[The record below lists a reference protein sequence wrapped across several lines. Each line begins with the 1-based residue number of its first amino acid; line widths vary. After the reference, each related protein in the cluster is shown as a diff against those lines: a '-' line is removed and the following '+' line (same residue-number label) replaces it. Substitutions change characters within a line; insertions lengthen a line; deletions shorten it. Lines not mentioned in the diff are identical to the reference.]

1 MRVED
6 FRALVATRLL
16 GLWEVDDDALVKLAR
31 HHELFDRWNMRMD
44 QSAVRD
50 TGEAVERHYC
60 EGIFAAAYIERVHV
74 PRGTKLIADI
84 GSGAGFPGA
93 VIAAILPKV
102 TVHLV
107 EPNLDKAL
115 FLRDSTRGWPN
126 VKVRSSR
133 ANNLPDHFDLLT
145 ARGMPNREILSLMPN
160 LATDALLMT
169 TRAESEIL
177 AEETNFSF
185 SEPTQIPWAASRVLV
200 SVSFEASFVP
210 PGLP

>member
-6 FRALVATRLL
+6 FRALVATRML
-16 GLWEVDDDALVKLAR
+16 GIWDVNDDALVKLAR

-60 EGIFAAAYIERVHV
+60 EGIFAAAYIERIYV
-74 PRGTKLIADI
+74 PRGTNLIADI

-93 VIAAILPKV
+93 VIAALLPKV

-107 EPNLDKAL
+107 ESNLDRAL

-133 ANNLPDHFDLLT
+133 AHNLPDHFDLLV
-145 ARGMPNREILSLMPN
+145 ARGMATREITDLMPK
-160 LATDALLMT
+160 LSHQALLMT
-169 TRAESEIL
+169 SLGEAELAETLEHFSLGEPTAIPWSTSRLLLPITRA
-177 AEETNFSF
+177 
-185 SEPTQIPWAASRVLV
+185 
-200 SVSFEASFVP
+200 
-210 PGLP
+210 

>member
-16 GLWEVDDDALVKLAR
+16 GLWEVDDDALSKLAR

-60 EGIFAAAYIERVHV
+60 ESIFAAAYIQRVHV

-84 GSGAGFPGA
+84 GSGAGFPGS
-93 VIAAILPKV
+93 VIAAILPHV

-107 EPNLDKAL
+107 EQNLDRAL

-133 ANNLPDHFDLLT
+133 ATNIPDQFDLLIS
-145 ARGMPNREILSLMPN
+145 RSMPGREMLSFMPKM
-160 LATDALLMT
+160 AQEAVFMT
-169 TRAESEIL
+169 TQAE
-177 AEETNFSF
+177 AETLEDQDFTF
-185 SEPTQIPWAASRVLV
+185 SEPTPIPWAPTRVLV
-200 SVSFEASFVP
+200 SVCSTWNNPALSA
-210 PGLP
+210 

>member
-6 FRALVATRLL
+6 FRALVATRML

-31 HHELFDRWNMRMD
+31 HHELFDRWNCRLD
-44 QSAVRD
+44 QTAVRD

-60 EGIFAAAYIERVHV
+60 EGIFAAACIDRVYV

-84 GSGAGFPGA
+84 GSGAGFPGS
-93 VIAAILPKV
+93 VIAAILPHV

-115 FLRDSTRGWPN
+115 FLRDSTRGWKN

-133 ANNLPDHFDLLT
+133 AENLPDHFDLMT
-145 ARGMPNREILSLMPN
+145 ARGVGYREVLGLMPR
-160 LATDALLMT
+160 LSDTALLMT
-169 TRAESEIL
+169 SKAE
-177 AEETNFSF
+177 AELLQNEPNFDSA
-185 SEPTQIPWAASRVLV
+185 EVTAIPWAPSRVLAPV
-200 SVSFEASFVP
+200 QYS
-210 PGLP
+210 GKG

>member
-44 QSAVRD
+44 QTAVRD

-60 EGIFAAAYIERVHV
+60 EGILAAAQIQRVHV
-74 PRGTKLIADI
+74 PRGTKVIADI

-93 VIAAILPKV
+93 VIAAVLPHV

-107 EPNLDKAL
+107 ESNLDKAL
-115 FLRDSTRGWPN
+115 FLRDSTRGWAN

-133 ANNLPDHFDLLT
+133 ATNLPDRFDLLV
-145 ARGMPNREILSLMPN
+145 ARGMSSREILGLMPKM
-160 LATDALLMT
+160 AQEALLMT
-169 TRAESEIL
+169 TEAEAETLEEDSDFTFGEAES
-177 AEETNFSF
+177 
-185 SEPTQIPWAASRVLV
+185 IPWAPSKVLV
-200 SVSFEASFVP
+200 SVCSTWNMPE
-210 PGLP
+210 

>member
-31 HHELFDRWNMRMD
+31 HHELFDRWNCRLD
-44 QSAVRD
+44 QTAVRD

-60 EGIFAAAYIERVHV
+60 EGILAASYIARDYV

-133 ANNLPDHFDLLT
+133 AQNLPDHFDLLV
-145 ARGMPNREILSLMPN
+145 ARGMANREVLSLMPK
-160 LATDALLMT
+160 LSSEVLLMT
-169 TRAESEIL
+169 SKAE
-177 AEETNFSF
+177 AELLQNEPNF
-185 SEPTQIPWAASRVLV
+185 TVGGTTAIPWATSRVLV
-200 SVSFEASFVP
+200 GGVMGALQAAL
-210 PGLP
+210 G

>member
-31 HHELFDRWNMRMD
+31 HHELFDRWNCRLD
-44 QSAVRD
+44 QTAVRD

-60 EGIFAAAYIERVHV
+60 EGILAAAFIARVYV

-107 EPNLDKAL
+107 ESNLDKAL

-133 ANNLPDHFDLLT
+133 AHNLPDHFDLLT
-145 ARGMPNREILSLMPN
+145 ARGMANREILSLMPK
-160 LATDALLMT
+160 LGSKVLLMT
-169 TRAESEIL
+169 LKAEAEIL
-177 AEETNFSF
+177 QSEANFTVGET
-185 SEPTQIPWAASRVLV
+185 EPIPWAPTRVLI
-200 SVSFEASFVP
+200 SGTMLTAPNEP
-210 PGLP
+210 